1 MIKSTIIQKNS
12 SSKTAAAAILVTM
25 LFLVIGSASYR
36 QVYGQDQPTV
46 GTVRVITHVI
56 NSHGGTKQASD
67 FSNCIDSSRG
77 EGSINNQCSSGDDQ
91 GSTQNSF
98 DPGPYK
104 VTPND
109 IPSGYT
115 ASYSGD
121 CSGVVNS
128 GEIKTCTI
136 TYDDVATPS
145 QTLTNNSS
153 SGQ

>member
-1 MIKSTIIQKNS
+1 MIKPTIIQKNS
-12 SSKTAAAAILVTM
+12 SSKTAAAILVTV

-36 QVYGQDQPTV
+36 QVYGEDQPTV

-56 NSHGGTKQASD
+56 NNHGGTKQASD

-77 EGSINNQCSSGDDQ
+77 EGTISNQCSSGDEQ
-91 GSTQNSF
+91 GSVQSSF
-98 DPGPYK
+98 EPGPYK

-109 IPSGYT
+109 IQSGYT

-145 QTLTNNSS
+145 QTLANNSS